1 MIHSLISNC
10 GAYYPD
16 KALANLLPVTTVRI
30 YNPGP
35 GMTDVDQL
43 AHFNALMWRVNLLW
57 EYEFRTVSTIAIIA
71 PIGKSSFARL
81 RDHLLDQL

>member
-1 MIHSLISNC
+1 
-10 GAYYPD
+10 
-16 KALANLLPVTTVRI
+16 
-30 YNPGP
+30 
-35 GMTDVDQL
+35 MTDVDQL

-71 PIGKSSFARL
+71 PIGKPSFARL